1 MSKDIKKCKICG
13 RIITDK
19 NNVTGLCPKHQ
30 KGLNDAGA
38 VAGVGILL
46 FGAKKFGRVLLS
58 ILNGED
64 DYEISRVEY
73 S

>member
-30 KGLNDAGA
+30 KGLLEYPSCISGSCFND
-38 VAGVGILL
+38 
-46 FGAKKFGRVLLS
+46 F
-58 ILNGED
+58 
-64 DYEISRVEY
+64 
-73 S
+73 

>member
-46 FGAKKFGRVLLS
+46 FGAKKFGPK
-58 ILNGED
+58 ILKGA
-64 DYEISRVEY
+64 IKHIKR
-73 S
+73 

>member
-19 NNVTGLCPKHQ
+19 NNITGLCPKHQ

-38 VAGVGILL
+38 VAGAGIAML
-46 FGAKKFGRVLLS
+46 GVKKFGPK
-58 ILNGED
+58 ILKGA
-64 DYEISRVEY
+64 IKLIKR
-73 S
+73 